1 MLSDFEMITHA
12 FPGGH
17 DIKLYPVFDV
27 HWSAPECMEQAFL
40 DFVDRVLKE
49 EHSYVILGGDL
60 LDNGIRNSVTSVYKQ
75 RYMPGEAKR
84 RMIEILKPLAEQGKI
99 ICGTKGNHEHRSSKE
114 VDDDIMLDIFSCLGI
129 EHLYRENICFV
140 KIQLGKEQRNCAGD
154 KRPCYVLA
162 VTHGSG
168 GGFLTGSAVNRS
180 ERFGYVFSGM
190 MDALVVGHTHKPYT
204 TQPGKIHIDPYNNK
218 VTIKPFKV
226 VSATSWLSWGGY
238 AANKMLLPTTC
249 CLNSLTLCG
258 DHKEIIV
265 TM

>member
-17 DIKLYPVFDV
+17 DIKIYPVFDV
-27 HWSAPECMEQAFL
+27 HWGSPECMEQQFL

-49 EHSYVILGGDL
+49 ENSYVILGGDL
-60 LDNGIRNSVTSVYKQ
+60 LDNGIKQSVSSIYKQ

-84 RMIEILKPLAEQGKI
+84 RMIEILKPLADNGKI
-99 ICGTKGNHEHRSSKE
+99 ICGTKGNHEHRSAKE

-129 EHLYRENICFV
+129 EHLYRENVCFV

-154 KRPCYVLA
+154 KRPVYVLT
-162 VTHGSG
+162 VCHGSG
-168 GGFLTGSAVNRS
+168 GGLLTGSSVNRS
-180 ERFGYVFSGM
+180 ERFAYVFSGM
-190 MDALVVGHTHKPYT
+190 MDALVVGHTHKPFT

-218 VTIKPFKV
+218 VSIKPFKV
-226 VSATSWLSWGGY
+226 ISATSWLAWGGY
-238 AANKMLLPTTC
+238 AAQKMLLPTTH
-249 CLNSLTLCG
+249 CLNSITLCG
-258 DHKEIIV
+258 DHKDIIV